1 MAVQE
6 SISKVGVPTYISE
19 RQQQLLNTMFGAQG
33 APGGLLGQALKVPD
47 QQVVG
52 FTPTQTAA
60 MQMAGQ
66 GIGAFQPYLD
76 AATAAQTAALGTVGA
91 GAQTLAGAQYEPTA
105 ERMAQFMDPYQQ
117 NVTQDALREMDR
129 QGAMAQNQ
137 LAGQAVGAGA
147 FGGSRYGIQQAEMGR
162 NLQDIKSRRIFED
175 MSRNYQQAVGA
186 MQAAN
191 AARTQQAQG
200 FANLGN
206 VASGI
211 GQRTGALGQAQQ
223 AAQAQDVSQLMG
235 IGGMQQQLQQQG
247 FNTGYQN
254 QLNAMMEPYRRLSYG
269 QQMLQGLAPMGGT
282 TQQTIAP
289 MPTTNPYVQAAG
301 TMGILY
307 SGLGSLM
314 GNK

>member
-1 MAVQE
+1 MATQE
-6 SISKVGVPTYISE
+6 TLQNLQYPKFVSD
-19 RQQQLLNTMFGAQG
+19 RQQQMLNTLFGTEAG
-33 APGGLLGQALKVPD
+33 GGLLGQ
-47 QQVVG
+47 QQQIPGQQIAG
-52 FTPTQTAA
+52 FTPTQTGA
-60 MQMAGQ
+60 MNLASQ
-66 GIGAFQPYLD
+66 GIGAYQPYLD
-76 AATAAQTAALGTVGA
+76 AAQAAQTAALGTAGA
-91 GAQTLAGAQYEPTA
+91 GTQALAGMQFDPSQAQQY
-105 ERMAQFMDPYQQ
+105 MDPYQQ
-117 NVTQDALREMDR
+117 NVTQDALKEMDR

-147 FGGSRYGIQQAEMGR
+147 FGGSRFGIQQAEQAR

-191 AARTQQAQG
+191 TQRTQQAQG

-223 AAQAQDVSQLMG
+223 GAQAADVQQLMG

-301 TMGILY
+301 TMGTLY

>member
-1 MAVQE
+1 MATQE
-6 SISKVGVPTYISE
+6 TLQNLQYPKFVSD
-19 RQQQLLNTMFGAQG
+19 RQQQMLNTLFGTQAG
-33 APGGLLGQALKVPD
+33 GGLLGQQMQIPG
-47 QQVVG
+47 QQVAG
-52 FTPTQTAA
+52 FTPTQTGA
-60 MQMAGQ
+60 MNLASQ
-66 GIGAFQPYLD
+66 GIGAYQPYLD
-76 AATAAQTAALGTVGA
+76 AAQAAQTAALGTAGA
-91 GAQTLAGAQYEPTA
+91 GTQALSSMQFDPSQVQQY
-105 ERMAQFMDPYQQ
+105 MDPYQQ
-117 NVTQDALREMDR
+117 SVTQDALKEMDR

-147 FGGSRYGIQQAEMGR
+147 FGGSRFGIQQAEQAR

-191 AARTQQAQG
+191 TQRTQQAQG

-223 AAQAQDVSQLMG
+223 GAQAADVQQLMG
-235 IGGMQQQLQQQG
+235 IVGMQQQLQQQG

-301 TMGILY
+301 TMGTLY

>member
-1 MAVQE
+1 MATQE
-6 SISKVGVPTYISE
+6 TLQNLQYPKFVSD
-19 RQQQLLNTMFGAQG
+19 RQQQLLNTLFGTQAG
-33 APGGLLGQALKVPD
+33 GGLLGQQMQIPG
-47 QQVVG
+47 QQVAG
-52 FTPTQTAA
+52 FTPTQTGA
-60 MQMAGQ
+60 MNLASQ
-66 GIGAFQPYLD
+66 GIGAYQPYLD
-76 AATAAQTAALGTVGA
+76 AAQAAQTAALGTAGA
-91 GAQTLAGAQYEPTA
+91 GTQALSSMQFDPSQVQQY
-105 ERMAQFMDPYQQ
+105 MDPYQQ
-117 NVTQDALREMDR
+117 SVTQDALKEMDR

-147 FGGSRYGIQQAEMGR
+147 FGGSRFGIQQAEQAR

-191 AARTQQAQG
+191 TQRTQQAQG

-223 AAQAQDVSQLMG
+223 GAQAADVQQLMG

-301 TMGILY
+301 TMGTLY

>member
-1 MAVQE
+1 MATQE
-6 SISKVGVPTYISE
+6 TLQNLQYPKFVSD
-19 RQQQLLNTMFGAQG
+19 RQQQMLNTLFGTEAG
-33 APGGLLGQALKVPD
+33 GGLLGQQMQIPG
-47 QQVVG
+47 QQIAG
-52 FTPTQTAA
+52 FNPTQTGA
-60 MQMAGQ
+60 MNLASQ
-66 GIGAFQPYLD
+66 GIGAYQPYLD
-76 AATAAQTAALGTVGA
+76 AAQAAQTAALGTAGA
-91 GAQTLAGAQYEPTA
+91 GTQALSSMQFDPSQVQQY
-105 ERMAQFMDPYQQ
+105 MDPYQQ
-117 NVTQDALREMDR
+117 NVTQDALKEMDR

-147 FGGSRYGIQQAEMGR
+147 FGGSRFGIQQAEQAR

-191 AARTQQAQG
+191 TQRTQQAQG

-223 AAQAQDVSQLMG
+223 GAQAADVQQLMG

-254 QLNAMMEPYRRLSYG
+254 QLNSMMEPYRRLSFG

-282 TQQTIAP
+282 TQQTVAP

-301 TMGILY
+301 TMGTLY

>member
-1 MAVQE
+1 MATQE
-6 SISKVGVPTYISE
+6 TFQNLQYPKFVSV
-19 RQQQLLNTMFGAQG
+19 RQQQMLNTLFGTQAG
-33 APGGLLGQALKVPD
+33 GGLLGQQMQIPG
-47 QQVVG
+47 QQIAG
-52 FTPTQTAA
+52 FNPTQTGA
-60 MQMAGQ
+60 MNLASQ
-66 GIGAFQPYLD
+66 GIGAYQPYLD
-76 AATAAQTAALGTVGA
+76 AAQAAQTAALGTAGA
-91 GAQTLAGAQYEPTA
+91 GTQALSSMQFDPSQVQQY
-105 ERMAQFMDPYQQ
+105 MDPYQQ
-117 NVTQDALREMDR
+117 SVTQDALKEMDR

-137 LAGQAVGAGA
+137 LAGQAGGAGA
-147 FGGSRYGIQQAEMGR
+147 FGGSRFGIQQAEQAR

-191 AARTQQAQG
+191 TQRTQQAQG

-223 AAQAQDVSQLMG
+223 GAQAADVQQLMG

-301 TMGILY
+301 TMGTLY

>member
-1 MAVQE
+1 MATQE
-6 SISKVGVPTYISE
+6 TLQNLQYPKFVSD
-19 RQQQLLNTMFGAQG
+19 RQQQMLNTLFGTQAG
-33 APGGLLGQALKVPD
+33 GGLLGQ
-47 QQVVG
+47 QQQIPGQQIAG
-52 FTPTQTAA
+52 FNPTQTGA
-60 MQMAGQ
+60 MNLASQ
-66 GIGAFQPYLD
+66 GIGAYQPYLD
-76 AATAAQTAALGTVGA
+76 AAQAAQTAALGTAGA
-91 GAQTLAGAQYEPTA
+91 GTQALSSMQFDPSQVQQY
-105 ERMAQFMDPYQQ
+105 MDPYQQ
-117 NVTQDALREMDR
+117 NVTQDALKEMDR

-147 FGGSRYGIQQAEMGR
+147 FGGSRFGIQQAEQAR

-191 AARTQQAQG
+191 TQRTQQAQG

-223 AAQAQDVSQLMG
+223 GAQAGDVQQLMG

-247 FNTGYQN
+247 LNTGYQN
-254 QLNAMMEPYRRLSYG
+254 QLNSMMEPYRRLSFG

-282 TQQTIAP
+282 TQQTVAP

-301 TMGILY
+301 TMGTLY

>member
-1 MAVQE
+1 MATQE
-6 SISKVGVPTYISE
+6 TLQQLQYPKFISD
-19 RQQQLLNTMFGAQG
+19 RQQQMLNTLFGTQAG
-33 APGGLLGQALKVPD
+33 GGLLGQQQQIPG
-47 QQVVG
+47 QQVAG
-52 FTPTQTAA
+52 FTPTQTSA
-60 MQMAGQ
+60 MNLASQ
-66 GIGAFQPYLD
+66 GIGAYQPYLD
-76 AATAAQTAALGTVGA
+76 AAQAAQTAALGTAGA
-91 GAQTLAGAQYEPTA
+91 GAQALAGMQFAPTGEAIQQY
-105 ERMAQFMDPYQQ
+105 MDPYQQ
-117 NVTQDALREMDR
+117 NVTRDALKEMDR

-147 FGGSRYGIQQAEMGR
+147 FGGSRFGIQQAEQAR

-247 FNTGYQN
+247 LNVGYQN

-269 QQMLQGLAPMGGT
+269 QQMLQGLAPLGGT
-282 TQQTIAP
+282 TQQTVAP

-301 TMGILY
+301 TMGTLY

>member
-1 MAVQE
+1 MATQE
-6 SISKVGVPTYISE
+6 TLQNLQYPKFVSD
-19 RQQQLLNTMFGAQG
+19 RQQQMLNTLFGTEA
-33 APGGLLGQALKVPD
+33 GGGVLGQQMKIPG
-47 QQVVG
+47 QQIAG
-52 FTPTQTAA
+52 FNPTQTGA
-60 MQMAGQ
+60 MNLASQ
-66 GIGAFQPYLD
+66 GIGAYQPYLD
-76 AATAAQTAALGTVGA
+76 AAQAAQTAALGTAGA
-91 GAQTLAGAQYEPTA
+91 GTQALSSMQFDPSQVQQY
-105 ERMAQFMDPYQQ
+105 MDPYQQ
-117 NVTQDALREMDR
+117 NVTQDALKEMDR

-147 FGGSRYGIQQAEMGR
+147 FGGSRFGIQQAEQAR

-191 AARTQQAQG
+191 TQRTQQAQG

-223 AAQAQDVSQLMG
+223 GAQAGDVQQLMG

-247 FNTGYQN
+247 LNTGYQN
-254 QLNAMMEPYRRLSYG
+254 QLNSMMEPYRRLSFG

-282 TQQTIAP
+282 TQQTVAP

-301 TMGILY
+301 TMGTLY

>member
-1 MAVQE
+1 MATQE
-6 SISKVGVPTYISE
+6 TLQNLQYPKFVSD
-19 RQQQLLNTMFGAQG
+19 RQQQMLNTLFGTQAG
-33 APGGLLGQALKVPD
+33 GGLLGQQQKIPG
-47 QQVVG
+47 QQVAG
-52 FTPTQTAA
+52 FTPTQTGA
-60 MQMAGQ
+60 MNLASQ
-66 GIGAFQPYLD
+66 GIGAYQPYLD
-76 AATAAQTAALGTVGA
+76 AAQAAQTAALGTAGA
-91 GAQTLAGAQYEPTA
+91 GTQALSSMQFDPSQVQQY
-105 ERMAQFMDPYQQ
+105 MNPYQQ
-117 NVTQDALREMDR
+117 NVTQDALKEMDR

-147 FGGSRYGIQQAEMGR
+147 FGGSRFGIQQAEQAR

-191 AARTQQAQG
+191 TQRTQQAQG

-223 AAQAQDVSQLMG
+223 GAQAGDVQQLMG

-247 FNTGYQN
+247 LNTGYQN
-254 QLNAMMEPYRRLSYG
+254 QLNSMMEPYRRLSFG
-269 QQMLQGLAPMGGT
+269 QQMLQGLAPLGGT
-282 TQQTIAP
+282 TQQTVAP

-301 TMGILY
+301 TMGTLY

>member
-1 MAVQE
+1 MATQE
-6 SISKVGVPTYISE
+6 TLQNLQYPKFVSD
-19 RQQQLLNTMFGAQG
+19 RQQQMLNTLFGTQAG
-33 APGGLLGQALKVPD
+33 GGLLGQQQKIPG
-47 QQVVG
+47 QQVAG
-52 FTPTQTAA
+52 FNPTQTGA
-60 MQMAGQ
+60 MNLANQ
-66 GIGAFQPYLD
+66 GIGAYQPYLD
-76 AATAAQTAALGTVGA
+76 AAQAAQTAALGTAGA
-91 GAQTLAGAQYEPTA
+91 GTQALSSMQFDPSQVQQY
-105 ERMAQFMDPYQQ
+105 MDPYQQ
-117 NVTQDALREMDR
+117 NVTQDALKEMDR

-147 FGGSRYGIQQAEMGR
+147 FGGSRFGIQQAEQAR

-191 AARTQQAQG
+191 TQRTQQAQG

-223 AAQAQDVSQLMG
+223 GAQAADVQQLMG

-247 FNTGYQN
+247 LNTGYQN
-254 QLNAMMEPYRRLSYG
+254 QLNSMMEPYRRLSFG

-282 TQQTIAP
+282 TQQTVAP

-301 TMGILY
+301 TMGTLY

>member
-1 MAVQE
+1 MATQE
-6 SISKVGVPTYISE
+6 TLQNLQYPKFVSD
-19 RQQQLLNTMFGAQG
+19 RQQQMLNTLFGTQAG
-33 APGGLLGQALKVPD
+33 GGLLGQQMQIPG
-47 QQVVG
+47 QQVAG
-52 FTPTQTAA
+52 FTPTQTGA
-60 MQMAGQ
+60 MNLASQ
-66 GIGAFQPYLD
+66 GIGAYQPYLD
-76 AATAAQTAALGTVGA
+76 AAQAAQTAALGTAGA
-91 GAQTLAGAQYEPTA
+91 GTQALAGMQFDPSQAQQY
-105 ERMAQFMDPYQQ
+105 MDPYQQ
-117 NVTQDALREMDR
+117 NVTQDALKEMDR
-129 QGAMAQNQ
+129 QAAMAQNQ

-147 FGGSRYGIQQAEMGR
+147 FGTEREGIQRAEQGR

-191 AARTQQAQG
+191 TQRTQQAQG

-223 AAQAQDVSQLMG
+223 GAQAADVQQLMG

-301 TMGILY
+301 TMGTLY

>member
-1 MAVQE
+1 MATQE
-6 SISKVGVPTYISE
+6 TLQQLQYPKFVSD
-19 RQQQLLNTMFGAQG
+19 RQQQMLNTLFGTQAG
-33 APGGLLGQALKVPD
+33 GGLLGQAQQIPG
-47 QQVVG
+47 QQVAG
-52 FTPTQTAA
+52 FTPTQTSA
-60 MQMAGQ
+60 MNLATQ
-66 GIGAFQPYLD
+66 GIGAYQPYLD
-76 AATAAQTAALGTVGA
+76 AAQAAQTAALGTAGA
-91 GAQTLAGAQYEPTA
+91 GAQALAGMQFAPTGEAIQQY
-105 ERMAQFMDPYQQ
+105 MDPYQQ

-129 QGAMAQNQ
+129 QGAIAQNQ

-147 FGGSRYGIQQAEMGR
+147 FGGSRFGIQQAEQAR

-206 VASGI
+206 VASGM
-211 GQRTGALGQAQQ
+211 GQSTGALG
-223 AAQAQDVSQLMG
+223 QLMG

-269 QQMLQGLAPMGGT
+269 QQMLQGLAPLGGT
-282 TQQTIAP
+282 TQQTVAP
-289 MPTTNPYVQAAG
+289 MPTTNPYLQAAG
-301 TMGILY
+301 SVAGLAG
-307 SGLGSLM
+307 GLGSLM
-314 GNK
+314 GN

>member
-1 MAVQE
+1 MATQE
-6 SISKVGVPTYISE
+6 TLQNLQYPKFVSD
-19 RQQQLLNTMFGAQG
+19 RQQQMLNTLFGTEAG
-33 APGGLLGQALKVPD
+33 GGLLGQ
-47 QQVVG
+47 QQQIPGQQIAG
-52 FTPTQTAA
+52 FNPTQTGA
-60 MQMAGQ
+60 MNLASQ
-66 GIGAFQPYLD
+66 GIGAYQPYLD
-76 AATAAQTAALGTVGA
+76 AAQAAQTAALGTAGA
-91 GAQTLAGAQYEPTA
+91 GTQALSSMQFDPSQVQQY
-105 ERMAQFMDPYQQ
+105 MDPYQQ
-117 NVTQDALREMDR
+117 NVTQDALKEMDR

-147 FGGSRYGIQQAEMGR
+147 FGGSRFGIQQAEQAR

-191 AARTQQAQG
+191 TQRTQQAQG

-223 AAQAQDVSQLMG
+223 GAQAADVQQLMG

-254 QLNAMMEPYRRLSYG
+254 QLNSMMEPYRRLSYG

-282 TQQTIAP
+282 TQQTVAP

-301 TMGILY
+301 TMGTLY

>member
-1 MAVQE
+1 MATQE
-6 SISKVGVPTYISE
+6 TLQQLQYPKFVSD
-19 RQQQLLNTMFGAQG
+19 RQQQMLNTLFGTTAG
-33 APGGLLGQALKVPD
+33 GGLLGQAQQIPG
-47 QQVVG
+47 QQVAG
-52 FTPTQTAA
+52 FTPTQTGA
-60 MQMAGQ
+60 MNLASQ
-66 GIGAFQPYLD
+66 GIGAYQPYLD
-76 AATAAQTAALGTVGA
+76 AAQAAQAAALGTAGA
-91 GAQTLAGAQYEPTA
+91 GTQALAGMQFAPTGEAIQQY
-105 ERMAQFMDPYQQ
+105 MDPYQQ
-117 NVTQDALREMDR
+117 NVTQEALREMDR

-147 FGGSRYGIQQAEMGR
+147 FGGSRFGIQQAEQAR

-269 QQMLQGLAPMGGT
+269 QQMLQGLAPLGGT
-282 TQQTIAP
+282 TQQTVAP
-289 MPTTNPYVQAAG
+289 MPTTNPYLQAAG
-301 TMGILY
+301 SVAGLAG
-307 SGLGSLM
+307 GLGSLM
-314 GNK
+314 GN

>member
-1 MAVQE
+1 MATQE
-6 SISKVGVPTYISE
+6 TLQQLQYPKFVSD
-19 RQQQLLNTMFGAQG
+19 RQQQMLNTLFGTTAG
-33 APGGLLGQALKVPD
+33 GGLLGQAQQIPG
-47 QQVVG
+47 QQVAG
-52 FTPTQTAA
+52 FTPTQTGA
-60 MQMAGQ
+60 MNLASQ
-66 GIGAFQPYLD
+66 GIGAYQPYLD
-76 AATAAQTAALGTVGA
+76 AAQAAQAAALGTAGA
-91 GAQTLAGAQYEPTA
+91 GTQALAGMQFAPTGEAIQQY
-105 ERMAQFMDPYQQ
+105 MDPYQQ
-117 NVTQDALREMDR
+117 NVTQEALREMDR

-147 FGGSRYGIQQAEMGR
+147 FGGSRFGIQQAEQAR

-247 FNTGYQN
+247 LNVGYQN

-269 QQMLQGLAPMGGT
+269 QQMLQGLAPLGGT
-282 TQQTIAP
+282 TQQTVAP

-301 TMGILY
+301 TMGTLY

>member
-1 MAVQE
+1 MATQE
-6 SISKVGVPTYISE
+6 TLQNLQYPKFVSD
-19 RQQQLLNTMFGAQG
+19 RQQQMLNTLFGTQAG
-33 APGGLLGQALKVPD
+33 GGLLGQQMQIPG
-47 QQVVG
+47 QQVAG
-52 FTPTQTAA
+52 FPPTQTGA
-60 MQMAGQ
+60 MNLASQ
-66 GIGAFQPYLD
+66 GIGAYQPYLD
-76 AATAAQTAALGTVGA
+76 AAQAAQTAALGTAGA
-91 GAQTLAGAQYEPTA
+91 GTQALSSMQFDPSQVQQY
-105 ERMAQFMDPYQQ
+105 MDPYQQ
-117 NVTQDALREMDR
+117 SVTQDALKEMDR

-147 FGGSRYGIQQAEMGR
+147 FGGSRFGIQQAEQAR

-191 AARTQQAQG
+191 TQRTQQAQG

-223 AAQAQDVSQLMG
+223 GAQAADVQQLMG

-269 QQMLQGLAPMGGT
+269 QQMLQGLAPIGGT
-282 TQQTIAP
+282 TKQTIAP
-289 MPTTNPYVQAAG
+289 LPTTNPYVQAAG
-301 TMGILY
+301 TMGTLY

>member
-1 MAVQE
+1 MATQE
-6 SISKVGVPTYISE
+6 TLQNLQYPKFVSD
-19 RQQQLLNTMFGAQG
+19 RQQQMLNTLFGTQAG
-33 APGGLLGQALKVPD
+33 GGLLGQQMQIPG
-47 QQVVG
+47 QQVAG
-52 FTPTQTAA
+52 FTPTQTGA
-60 MQMAGQ
+60 MNLASQ
-66 GIGAFQPYLD
+66 GIGAYQPYLD
-76 AATAAQTAALGTVGA
+76 AAQAAQTAALGTAGA
-91 GAQTLAGAQYEPTA
+91 GTQALSSMQFDPSQVQQY
-105 ERMAQFMDPYQQ
+105 MDPYQQ
-117 NVTQDALREMDR
+117 SVTQDALKEMDR

-147 FGGSRYGIQQAEMGR
+147 FGGSRFGIQQAEQAR

-191 AARTQQAQG
+191 TQRTQQAQG

-223 AAQAQDVSQLMG
+223 GAQAADVQQLMG

-269 QQMLQGLAPMGGT
+269 QQMLQGLAPMGAT

-301 TMGILY
+301 TMGTLY

>member
-1 MAVQE
+1 MATQE
-6 SISKVGVPTYISE
+6 TLQNLQYPKFVSD
-19 RQQQLLNTMFGAQG
+19 RQQQMLNTLFGTEAG
-33 APGGLLGQALKVPD
+33 GGLLGQ
-47 QQVVG
+47 QQQIPGQQIAG
-52 FTPTQTAA
+52 FTPTQTGA
-60 MQMAGQ
+60 MNLASQ
-66 GIGAFQPYLD
+66 GIGAYQPYLD
-76 AATAAQTAALGTVGA
+76 AAQAAQTAALGTAGA
-91 GAQTLAGAQYEPTA
+91 GTQALAGMQFDPSQAQQY
-105 ERMAQFMDPYQQ
+105 MDPYQQ
-117 NVTQDALREMDR
+117 NVTQDALKEMDR
-129 QGAMAQNQ
+129 QAAMAQNQ
-137 LAGQAVGAGA
+137 LAGQAVGA
-147 FGGSRYGIQQAEMGR
+147 
-162 NLQDIKSRRIFED
+162 
-175 MSRNYQQAVGA
+175 

-191 AARTQQAQG
+191 TQRTQQAQG

-223 AAQAQDVSQLMG
+223 GAQAADVQQLMG

-301 TMGILY
+301 TMGTLY

>member
-1 MAVQE
+1 MATQE
-6 SISKVGVPTYISE
+6 TLQNLQYPKFVSD
-19 RQQQLLNTMFGAQG
+19 RQQQMLNTLFGTEAG
-33 APGGLLGQALKVPD
+33 GGLLGQQMQIPG
-47 QQVVG
+47 QQIAG
-52 FTPTQTAA
+52 FTPTQTSA
-60 MQMAGQ
+60 MNLASQ
-66 GIGAFQPYLD
+66 GIGAYQPYLD
-76 AATAAQTAALGTVGA
+76 AAQAAQTAALGTAGA
-91 GAQTLAGAQYEPTA
+91 GTQALSSMQFDPSQVQQY
-105 ERMAQFMDPYQQ
+105 MDPYQQ
-117 NVTQDALREMDR
+117 SVTQDALKEMDR

-147 FGGSRYGIQQAEMGR
+147 FGGSRFGIQQAEQAR

-191 AARTQQAQG
+191 TQRTQQAQG

-223 AAQAQDVSQLMG
+223 GAQAADVQQLMG

-301 TMGILY
+301 TMGTLY

>member
-1 MAVQE
+1 MATQE
-6 SISKVGVPTYISE
+6 TLQNLQYPKFISD
-19 RQQQLLNTMFGAQG
+19 RQQQMLNTLFGTEAG
-33 APGGLLGQALKVPD
+33 GGLLGQ
-47 QQVVG
+47 QQQIPGQQIAG
-52 FTPTQTAA
+52 FNPTQTGA
-60 MQMAGQ
+60 MNLASQ
-66 GIGAFQPYLD
+66 GIGAYQPYLD
-76 AATAAQTAALGTVGA
+76 AAQAAQTAALGTAGA
-91 GAQTLAGAQYEPTA
+91 GTQALSSMQFDPSQVQQY
-105 ERMAQFMDPYQQ
+105 MDPYQQ
-117 NVTQDALREMDR
+117 NVTQDALKEMDR

-147 FGGSRYGIQQAEMGR
+147 FGGSRFGIQQAEQAR

-191 AARTQQAQG
+191 TQRTQQAQG

-223 AAQAQDVSQLMG
+223 GAQAGDVQQLMG

-247 FNTGYQN
+247 LNTGYQN
-254 QLNAMMEPYRRLSYG
+254 QLNSMMEPYRRLSFG

-282 TQQTIAP
+282 TQQTVAP

-301 TMGILY
+301 TMGTLY

>member
-1 MAVQE
+1 MATQE
-6 SISKVGVPTYISE
+6 TIQNLQYPKWVSD
-19 RQQQLLNTMFGAQG
+19 RQQQMLNTLFGTQA
-33 APGGLLGQALKVPD
+33 GGGVLGQQMKIPG
-47 QQVVG
+47 QQIAG
-52 FTPTQTAA
+52 FTPTQTGA
-60 MQMAGQ
+60 MNLATQ
-66 GIGAFQPYLD
+66 GIGSYQPYLD
-76 AATAAQTAALGTVGA
+76 AAQAAQTAALGTAGA
-91 GAQTLAGAQYEPTA
+91 GTQALAGMQFDPSQAQQY
-105 ERMAQFMDPYQQ
+105 MDPYQK
-117 NVTQDALREMDR
+117 NVTQDALKEMDR
-129 QGAMAQNQ
+129 QAAMAQNQ
-137 LAGQAVGAGA
+137 LAGQAVSAGA
-147 FGGSRYGIQQAEMGR
+147 FGTEREGIQRAEQGR

-191 AARTQQAQG
+191 TQRTQQAQG

-223 AAQAQDVSQLMG
+223 GAQAADVQQLMG

-254 QLNAMMEPYRRLSYG
+254 QLNSMMEPYRRLSYG

-282 TQQTIAP
+282 TQQTVAP

-301 TMGILY
+301 TMGTLY

>member
-1 MAVQE
+1 MATQE
-6 SISKVGVPTYISE
+6 TLQQLQYPKFISD
-19 RQQQLLNTMFGAQG
+19 RQQQMLNTLFGTQAG
-33 APGGLLGQALKVPD
+33 GGLLGQ
-47 QQVVG
+47 QQQIPGQQIAG
-52 FTPTQTAA
+52 FTPTQTGA
-60 MQMAGQ
+60 MNLASQ
-66 GIGAFQPYLD
+66 GIGAYQPYLD
-76 AATAAQTAALGTVGA
+76 AAQAAQTAALGTAGA
-91 GAQTLAGAQYEPTA
+91 GTQALAGMQFAPTGEAIQQY
-105 ERMAQFMDPYQQ
+105 MDPYQQ
-117 NVTQDALREMDR
+117 NVTQDALKEMDR

-147 FGGSRYGIQQAEMGR
+147 FGGSRFGIQQAEQAR

-223 AAQAQDVSQLMG
+223 SAQAQDVSQLMG

-269 QQMLQGLAPMGGT
+269 QQMLQGLAPLGGT
-282 TQQTIAP
+282 TQQTVAP

-301 TMGILY
+301 TMGTLY

>member
-1 MAVQE
+1 MATQE
-6 SISKVGVPTYISE
+6 TLQNLQYPKFVSD
-19 RQQQLLNTMFGAQG
+19 RQQQMLNTLFGTQAG
-33 APGGLLGQALKVPD
+33 GGLLGQQMQIPG
-47 QQVVG
+47 QQVAG
-52 FTPTQTAA
+52 FTPTQTGA
-60 MQMAGQ
+60 MNLASQ
-66 GIGAFQPYLD
+66 GIGAYQPYLD
-76 AATAAQTAALGTVGA
+76 AAQAAQTAALGTAGA
-91 GAQTLAGAQYEPTA
+91 GTQALSSMQFDPSQVQQY
-105 ERMAQFMDPYQQ
+105 MDPYQQ
-117 NVTQDALREMDR
+117 SVTQDALKEMDR

-147 FGGSRYGIQQAEMGR
+147 FGTEREGIQRAEQGR

-191 AARTQQAQG
+191 TQRTQQAQG

-223 AAQAQDVSQLMG
+223 GAQAADVQQLMG

-301 TMGILY
+301 TMGTLY